1 MIPILLKSIL
11 CSGILLG
18 IYHVFLSNEKL
29 LKFNR
34 WYLIFSIVFSYTIP
48 WISNPWNQEV
58 IDTQPVL
65 IIGNPTLQTVK
76 ANISQNWILENV
88 SNIILVIYLVVTVFL
103 LLKAI
108 ILLTKI
114 SQIKGK
120 RFVYDNATICLNNDI
135 KGSFSFWN
143 TIYLNQTNWENGK
156 IDERII
162 LHEKAHLQQKHSWD
176 ILFVEL
182 VKIISWFNPFVFA
195 YKKAIINNHEFLA
208 DNFVLHKTPQ
218 IQSYQHLIL
227 NEIENNLQLTHS
239 FNFNNT
245 KKRFIM
251 MTTAKTKWT
260 YAKQFAIVPV
270 ITLLFMGFSQQTKAQ
285 EKQKTK
291 PKSTTKTMVDGKK
304 NSLSKQLIKNNT
316 SVVKKKT
323 EKTAETE
330 NIIKEEVLQ
339 KLDTVNVKMVV
350 DYDLSDNFKEY
361 SMEIRKKLSS
371 NFNTSA
377 IEPLEKGIF
386 KANLSFVLDT
396 KGNIT
401 FIKVDGTNESFNNEA
416 KKSLLK
422 LTENGSLQPITKNG
436 IPINY
441 RFSMPITIQFD

>member
-1 MIPILLKSIL
+1 
-11 CSGILLG
+11 
-18 IYHVFLSNEKL
+18 
-29 LKFNR
+29 
-34 WYLIFSIVFSYTIP
+34 
-48 WISNPWNQEV
+48 
-58 IDTQPVL
+58 
-65 IIGNPTLQTVK
+65 
-76 ANISQNWILENV
+76 
-88 SNIILVIYLVVTVFL
+88 
-103 LLKAI
+103 
-108 ILLTKI
+108 
-114 SQIKGK
+114 
-120 RFVYDNATICLNNDI
+120 
-135 KGSFSFWN
+135 
-143 TIYLNQTNWENGK
+143 
-156 IDERII
+156 
-162 LHEKAHLQQKHSWD
+162 
-176 ILFVEL
+176 
-182 VKIISWFNPFVFA
+182 
-195 YKKAIINNHEFLA
+195 
-208 DNFVLHKTPQ
+208 
-218 IQSYQHLIL
+218 
-227 NEIENNLQLTHS
+227 
-239 FNFNNT
+239 
-245 KKRFIM
+245 
-251 MTTAKTKWT
+251 
-260 YAKQFAIVPV
+260 
-270 ITLLFMGFSQQTKAQ
+270 
-285 EKQKTK
+285 
-291 PKSTTKTMVDGKK
+291 MVDGKK